1 MQKKSFLMK
10 INFHTELF
18 QVILMQK
25 NKTKWHNTYMRV
37 QIPSSESKQNKLV
50 LDWFLLPTGV
60 VHL

>member
-37 QIPSSESKQNKLV
+37 QIPSSKQNKLV
-50 LDWFLLPTGV
+50 LD
-60 VHL
+60 

>member
-18 QVILMQK
+18 QVILLMQK

-50 LDWFLLPTGV
+50 LD
-60 VHL
+60 